1 MRAIT
6 KAGVAM
12 GVGLVA
18 AVVFLDVTVPGRAA
32 ASDLTIEVGGDLA
45 KLGGVVKVYTIKVP
59 PEEWAGIVAH
69 ALPSVRIEQ
78 RYAEVQLRFP
88 ADGAVVY
95 RFRPADAATPEARQA
110 TFVLSIIGTNE
121 KSEGS
126 ELKSGFKGAV
136 PSGGRIIRVPPAAE
150 ISGDSEATR
159 SMARWGEVVGRNPP
173 PPADSRS
180 ARSLE
185 FVAGDDEEQP
195 LYACRGAANVQVCTV
210 PAERWPL
217 MEMRWW
223 RSIAE
228 ARLER
233 LQHHALRRCYD
244 ARKVES
250 ARNCEPVPGS
260 DEPAYLTP
268 N

>member
-12 GVGLVA
+12 CVGFLA
-18 AVVFLDVTVPGRAA
+18 AVVLLDVSIPARAA
-32 ASDLTIEVGGDLA
+32 ASDLTIDVAGDLA
-45 KLGGVVKVYTIKVP
+45 KLGGVVTVHTIKVP
-59 PEEWAGIVAH
+59 PEEWAKTVAPN
-69 ALPSVRIEQ
+69 ARSSVRVEQ
-78 RYAEVQLRFP
+78 RYAEVQLRYP
-88 ADGAVVY
+88 ADGSFVY
-95 RFRPADAATPEARQA
+95 RFRRADATTPDTRQP

-121 KSEGS
+121 TSEGS
-126 ELKSGFKGAV
+126 ELKSGFTGAV

-150 ISGDSEATR
+150 ISGEDEATR
-159 SMARWGEVVGRNPP
+159 SMARWGEVVGRDPP

-185 FVAGDDEEQP
+185 FVAGNDERP
-195 LYACRGAANVQVCTV
+195 HYVCSGAANVQVCTV
-210 PAERWPL
+210 AAERWPL

-244 ARKVES
+244 SRKVES
-250 ARNCEPVPGS
+250 SRNCEPVPGS
-260 DEPAYLTP
+260 DEPEYLTP
-268 N
+268 R